1 METQLHLQMMVIK
14 KLHDTNM
21 NLLESRADML
31 ERIQFDVKQGERFD
45 KVTATRKR
53 VEWLLVKQLDNRKD
67 SMDSSF
73 WNRLLHHTLY
83 SMCCDEKMLMNH
95 VEDIWEENEL
105 KSGRTWRERRDER
118 GRIVRH
124 YYIDIDTRL
133 LRIELTT
140 TTTTHDNTQA
150 HFEDKASWFR
160 NRRESRLRFTNR
172 FELRISK

>member
-1 METQLHLQMMVIK
+1 M
-14 KLHDTNM
+14 
-21 NLLESRADML
+21 
-31 ERIQFDVKQGERFD
+31 
-45 KVTATRKR
+45 
-53 VEWLLVKQLDNRKD
+53 
-67 SMDSSF
+67 
-73 WNRLLHHTLY
+73 
-83 SMCCDEKMLMNH
+83 KMLMNH

-133 LRIELTT
+133 LRIEFT